1 MNDYGLETEFSM
13 AGVDYKHI
21 HLEEVLLGPDYRR
34 YLQTTQMSLDF
45 YLTGSQEPGFKKRSK
60 N

>member
-1 MNDYGLETEFSM
+1 MSGREEDGGGDAIPSKKNTAKAVMNDYGLETEFSM

-34 YLQTTQMSLDF
+34 YL
-45 YLTGSQEPGFKKRSK
+45 
-60 N
+60 